1 MTTASKITVRFCLWS
16 LAGVMLLASCNGSG
30 TQQRI
35 SKPVLSDFEFLELG
49 MEYDQVVTRV
59 GEADRDIGSG
69 VHLMVYELEDG
80 TELVLSFPSLTSL
93 AAAYLYDP
101 ESGNQE
107 LILRPDA

>member
-1 MTTASKITVRFCLWS
+1 MTTASKITVGFCLWS
-16 LAGVMLLASCNGSG
+16 LACVMLLASCNGIG

-35 SKPVLSDFEFLELG
+35 SKPALSDFEFLELG

-101 ESGNQE
+101 ESGDRE
-107 LILRPDA
+107 IILGSDA